1 MAPQG
6 EDCLLADPCTGQE
19 WFHSSDP
26 TMVNQWPR
34 HECYYGS
41 QRYCGWRL
49 RATIPGGQIQEVKVT
64 RWQPQLVV
72 KLYPCYV
79 PPGKTV
85 PAVMTR
91 TPNPA
96 EARGT
101 GTESTKSPTGTWSAI
116 LSRTISVTTSWF
128 PASFF
133 LLGIN
138 NHVEVSH
145 VVHVTHPCRQFPL
158 SWSFTCAFWRP
169 FQHSKG

>member
-1 MAPQG
+1 
-6 EDCLLADPCTGQE
+6 
-19 WFHSSDP
+19 
-26 TMVNQWPR
+26 
-34 HECYYGS
+34 
-41 QRYCGWRL
+41 
-49 RATIPGGQIQEVKVT
+49 
-64 RWQPQLVV
+64 
-72 KLYPCYV
+72 
-79 PPGKTV
+79 
-85 PAVMTR
+85 MTR

-169 FQHSKG
+169 FQHSKGQLPLDGAVCDTTSRCQGTSPSCTPFPAKSVPHPDIMLYVAPHLWVKEPTGRTKHILRCQVKMINYTTC